1 MPLHFSVIGV
11 SGMAGMSKEREL
23 PDGQKKATVRQF
35 SILKGILVAIS
46 LYDLRLGV
54 FHQS

>member
-1 MPLHFSVIGV
+1 
-11 SGMAGMSKEREL
+11 MAGMSKEREL